1 MPFVFK
7 RLALI
12 LSIATAFAA
21 DKQQPPFKAGHA
33 ASYPSHQTNDKV
45 SMGVDPYVMGEKV
58 KVAFGKVDPYQYG
71 VLPVLVVIE
80 NDSDVSVKLDGLK
93 AEYVGPNGDRVE
105 ATAARDVRYA
115 IGPRR
120 PGVIGGPAGVAP
132 KILGKKNPLDEWEI
146 EGRALSAGM
155 LPPGQAAS
163 GFLYFE
169 TGLQRGATIYIRGL
183 TEASSGKELL
193 FFELPLS
200 SDSPEAAKKK

>member
-7 RLALI
+7 RLALL
-12 LSIATAFAA
+12 LSIAAAFAA
-21 DKQQPPFKAGHA
+21 DKPTAFKPGKAESYA
-33 ASYPSHQTNDKV
+33 AHQTNDKV
-45 SMGVDPYVMGEKV
+45 TMGVDPYVIGDKI

-71 VLPVLVVIE
+71 ILPVLVVIE
-80 NDSDVSVKLDGLK
+80 NDSDAAIKLDGLH
-93 AEYVGPNGDRVE
+93 AEYVGPNGDRVD

-115 IGPRR
+115 RGPQR
-120 PGVIGGPAGVAP
+120 PGVITGPGAP
-132 KILGKKNPLDEWEI
+132 HIIGKKNPLDEWEI
-146 EGRALSAGM
+146 EGHALAAQM
-155 LPPGQAAS
+155 LPPGQVAS

-169 TGLQRGATIYIRGL
+169 TGLQRGATIYIRGM